1 MEKYITFSV
10 PIEKEHGSGKTA
22 TYKAKFIDSFRFM
35 PSSSTDLV
43 DNLLG
48 ILKIDCIIGKERKKT
63 KSVSKLIG
71 LKNNKIKVR
80 MQRMQK
86 TSLNLILT
94 YKLIKISQVYINFVM
109 VTLINLFCC

>member
-10 PIEKEHGSGKTA
+10 PIEKEHGSGKTT

-35 PSSSTDLV
+35 PSSSSDLV
-43 DNLLG
+43 DNLSG
-48 ILKIDCIIGKERKKT
+48 ILKKDCIISKEIKKT
-63 KSVSKLIG
+63 KSVSKLID

-86 TSLNLILT
+86 NIVKYNTNI
-94 YKLIKISQVYINFVM
+94 QIN
-109 VTLINLFCC
+109 

>member
-1 MEKYITFSV
+1 MEKCITFSV
-10 PIEKEHGSGKTA
+10 PIEKEHGSGKTT
-22 TYKAKFIDSFRFM
+22 TYKVKFIDSFRFM
-35 PSSSTDLV
+35 PSSSSDLV
-43 DNLLG
+43 NNLSG

-86 TSLNLILT
+86 NIVKSNTN
-94 YKLIKISQVYINFVM
+94 IKII
-109 VTLINLFCC
+109 